1 MQIKISPSMMCA
13 DCTKL
18 LETLQTFAENGV
30 DYLHIDIMDG
40 HFVPNF
46 ALGTDYCKALK
57 EQTDIP
63 LDIHLMVERPEEKL
77 DWFPIG
83 KGDIV
88 SVHVESTAHL
98 QKALAAIR
106 SRGALP
112 FAALNPATPLS
123 AVEEVLCDVDGLL
136 LMTVNPGF
144 AGQKLIPQTLDKIR
158 RARALLDAAGYPEK
172 QIEADG
178 NVSFTN
184 AAEMVSAGANILVGG
199 TSGIFMSELSPA
211 KGIRKL
217 RDAVKE
223 NK

>member
-18 LETLQTFAENGV
+18 SETLRVFAENGV

-46 ALGTDYCKALK
+46 ALGTDYCKVLK
-57 EQTDIP
+57 KLTDIP

-88 SVHVESTAHL
+88 SVHVESTVHM

-106 SRGALP
+106 ARGALP

-123 AVEEVLCDVDGLL
+123 AVEEALCDVEGLL

-144 AGQKLIPQTLDKIR
+144 AGQKLVPQTLDKIC
-158 RARALLDAAGYPEK
+158 RARMLLDEAGYPEK

-178 NVSFTN
+178 NVNFPN
-184 AAEMVSAGANILVGG
+184 AVKMVSAGANILVGG
-199 TSGIFMSELSPA
+199 TSSIFIPELSLTQS
-211 KGIRKL
+211 IRAL
-217 RDAVKE
+217 REAVKE
-223 NK
+223 SK